1 MRVVQAARFGGP
13 EVLGVLESPDPA
25 AGRGEA
31 VIDVAFVPTLFLDTQ
46 IRRGAAR
53 NWFPVTPPYVPG
65 VGAAGTVR
73 SVGAD
78 VDPAWIGRRVI
89 ADVTDAYA
97 EQAVAPLAG
106 LVTVPDELGLAD
118 AAALLT
124 DGRTALRLADAASI
138 KPGER
143 VLVTAAAGGL
153 GSLLVQL
160 AHAAGGR
167 VAAAAR
173 GERKLAL
180 ARDVGADGA
189 VDYSEPGW
197 ADRVLESTG
206 GAGLDVT
213 FDGAGG
219 QIGHAAYTV
228 TARGGR
234 VSAHGAPGGFL
245 AVDAEEARR
254 RGVTV
259 RGIEQA
265 QFSPEVATRLI
276 ERAFAAAV
284 QGRLSPVIGKTVTLD
299 RAAQAHAAIED
310 RAVVGKTLLLVG
322 EHA

>member
-65 VGAAGTVR
+65 VGVAGTVR

-197 ADRVLESTG
+197 ADRVAVALG
-206 GAGLDVT
+206 GSVDVVL
-213 FDGAGG
+213 DGAGG
-219 QIGHAAYTV
+219 EIGAVAFGLTV
-228 TARGGR
+228 DGGR
-234 VSAHGAPGGFL
+234 FFAYGAPGGGF
-245 AVDAEEARR
+245 ADNVPEGAARR
-254 RGVTV
+254 DITV
-259 RGIEQA
+259 HGIELVQLEPA
-265 QFSPEVATRLI
+265 LATALT
-276 ERAFAAAV
+276 ERALAEAAA
-284 QGRLSPVIGKTVTLD
+284 GRIRPTIGRTLPLD
-299 RAAQAHAAIED
+299 RAAVAHSAIEA
-310 RAVVGKTLLLVG
+310 REVLGKTLLEV
-322 EHA
+322 